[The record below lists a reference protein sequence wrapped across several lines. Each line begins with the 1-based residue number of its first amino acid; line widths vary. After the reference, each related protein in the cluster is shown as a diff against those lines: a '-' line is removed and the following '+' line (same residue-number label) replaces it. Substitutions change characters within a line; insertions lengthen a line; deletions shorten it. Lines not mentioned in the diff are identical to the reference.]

1 MKKRYEVRYY
11 EYGLTNEKVKTFS
24 TKIAAVMFA
33 AYKEAYEYTKATIK
47 EIEDERNSRNILV

>member
-11 EYGLTNEKVKTFS
+11 EYGLTNEKVKAFS

-33 AYKEAYEYTKATIK
+33 AYKEAYEYTKTTIK
-47 EIEDERNSRNILV
+47 EIEDED

>member
-1 MKKRYEVRYY
+1 VRYY
-11 EYGLTNEKVKTFS
+11 EYGLTNEKVKSFS

-47 EIEDERNSRNILV
+47 EIEDED

>member
-11 EYGLTNEKVKTFS
+11 EYGLTNEEVKTFS

-33 AYKEAYEYTKATIK
+33 AYKEAYEYTKTTIK
-47 EIEDERNSRNILV
+47 EIEDED

>member
-47 EIEDERNSRNILV
+47 EIDNETA

>member
-11 EYGLTNEKVKTFS
+11 EYGLTKEKVKTFS
-24 TKIAAVMFA
+24 TKIAAVIFA

-47 EIEDERNSRNILV
+47 EIEDGE

>member
-11 EYGLTNEKVKTFS
+11 EYELTNEKVKTFS

-33 AYKEAYEYTKATIK
+33 AYKEAYEYTKTTIK
-47 EIEDERNSRNILV
+47 EIEDED

>member
-1 MKKRYEVRYY
+1 MKKRYDVRYY

-47 EIEDERNSRNILV
+47 EIDNGE